1 MEALTSGW
9 LGALGAVWVV
19 LTTLWLVLVVY
30 RAMIGNRE
38 DDQLFLGKGEDHMAE
53 EQRALANRLVKLGKP
68 IWTLG
73 VLSGAL
79 LVTIVTAWL
88 WTGLRTNL

>member
-38 DDQLFLGKGEDHMAE
+38 DDRLFLGKGEDHMAE

-79 LVTIVTAWL
+79 LVTIVTAWI
-88 WTGLRTNL
+88 WTGLRTSL